1 MRRAAATTRPSIR
14 VFFPARAFSTALFSA
29 KRGKAAATRLRRH
42 RGTTKVVSPENPC
55 CLFFS
60 RMQVRF
66 PVAGPAG
73 KIMLVDHQ
81 VRPRAT
87 DHRWPSG
94 RGALTLVSSL
104 LIAKRPLTLEIQ
116 VKRERHRIASRGCCG
131 ETPWNRGGE
140 EGGGGGI
147 VFLGSGRRT
156 NFMQTNSPYFNYSL
170 IIIRTCNLLTAAY
183 SNLASCIILQRAL
196 IVPCCIFLRFDL
208 RDLLF
213 FMRIPYVIRAGIVS
227 DNC

>member
-1 MRRAAATTRPSIR
+1 MYIESHALFVEIVNHFLRRVERQCYFSANHDYHAIILYKNHSRLATRPSSVWFFPRELSMASFYMAKRGRAAAT
-14 VFFPARAFSTALFSA
+14 
-29 KRGKAAATRLRRH
+29 ATRLRRH

-66 PVAGPAG
+66 SVAGPAG

-104 LIAKRPLTLEIQ
+104 LIAKRPLTWDSG
-116 VKRERHRIASRGCCG
+116 KERKATGRPRKAAASAK
-131 ETPWNRGGE
+131 TPTSPGG
-140 EGGGGGI
+140 
-147 VFLGSGRRT
+147 VVPLGSNSRT
-156 NFMQTNSPYFNYSL
+156 NYMQTNTPV
-170 IIIRTCNLLTAAY
+170 A
-183 SNLASCIILQRAL
+183 
-196 IVPCCIFLRFDL
+196 
-208 RDLLF
+208 
-213 FMRIPYVIRAGIVS
+213 
-227 DNC
+227 

>member
-1 MRRAAATTRPSIR
+1 MLFFSANYAIILHKNQRTPFNVLETRRDSFVER
-14 VFFPARAFSTALFSA
+14 FFPARAFHGAFLSE
-29 KRGKAAATRLRRH
+29 KRKGGGGGETRLRRH

-66 PVAGPAG
+66 PIAGPVG

-104 LIAKRPLTLEIQ
+104 LIAKRPLIRDSG
-116 VKRERHRIASRGCCG
+116 KERKA
-131 ETPWNRGGE
+131 T
-140 EGGGGGI
+140 
-147 VFLGSGRRT
+147 GRRARLRRNAEEPGGVGCPSPLSSDCRT
-156 NFMQTNSPYFNYSL
+156 N
-170 IIIRTCNLLTAAY
+170 
-183 SNLASCIILQRAL
+183 
-196 IVPCCIFLRFDL
+196 
-208 RDLLF
+208 
-213 FMRIPYVIRAGIVS
+213 
-227 DNC
+227 